1 MTVSFSG
8 AVFATDDSSQNV
20 FYYTQTSLP
29 RKVRFLGRKRDV
41 ISKHCK
47 EMNQFEKASSLK
59 WSSVAGVTFYR
70 NENYVI
76 VADIGCQSL
85 KLIRAVKLLQE
96 ISKQVPASKLNVYQN
111 LLLEFTVINV
121 AYKKSNLLVITDPFS
136 RTVEIINISS
146 VDNYKI

>member
-1 MTVSFSG
+1 
-8 AVFATDDSSQNV
+8 
-20 FYYTQTSLP
+20 
-29 RKVRFLGRKRDV
+29 
-41 ISKHCK
+41 
-47 EMNQFEKASSLK
+47 MNQFEKASSLK
-59 WSSVAGVTFYR
+59 WSSIAGVTFYR

-96 ISKQVPASKLNVYQN
+96 ISKQVPASKLNVCQN

-121 AYKKSNLLVITDPFS
+121 AYKNSNLLVLTDPFS

-146 VDNYKI
+146 VDNYKIWFL